1 MKKILIAI
9 PCPLSMRN
17 ILTSPRGTFSILKQ
31 RKDLDIVLFA
41 PESAVNLLKRDF
53 HDQVEGMPEIK
64 KNSRELFSDFITK
77 NLNMTNMQILGSKYG
92 LRVNAE
98 RHKRR
103 EYLHFL
109 RLAIAFTL
117 GKSRFFRLRVAPKL
131 HMLSYK
137 RRPLKVLFEKH
148 KFDLVYTPSINNPYG
163 EEVIREAKRQG
174 IPVYGML
181 GSWDHPHK
189 MYQALRLNKVLVW
202 SEKVKQEQ
210 IELQSYKSDDV
221 VVVGAPHYDMFVDP
235 EFIQSREELCKE
247 LGFEPSKKI
256 IAFFSATGRSPDD
269 GDLVDMILKWRTEG
283 KINENTQIYI
293 RSYPGDVEGDHIKFD
308 HFQNEK
314 GVFVEWFE
322 DKETFVP
329 LAENPGAAYYP
340 DANYMKRV
348 ASIYNHA
355 DLFISVY
362 SSVTAEASVNLR
374 QAINVNF
381 DGYQNRPYRES
392 VKRFKLI
399 SHFDKLYA
407 SGGVVQAE
415 NADEFLSQINRAL
428 ENPTFN
434 AENYA
439 KLRDV
444 VCGNVDGKT
453 SERLANFL
461 LQKLHKEEQL

>member
-17 ILTSPRGTFSILKQ
+17 ILTSPRGVFNLLKQ
-31 RKDLDIVLFA
+31 REDIEIVLFA
-41 PESAVNLLKRDF
+41 PESAVSLLKRDF
-53 HDQVEGMPEIK
+53 HSSVEGMPQIK
-64 KNSRELFSDFITK
+64 KSSLELFSDFVTK

-92 LRVNAE
+92 LRMDAE

-103 EYLHFL
+103 EHLHLL
-109 RLAIAFTL
+109 RLSIAYTL
-117 GKSRFFRLRVAPKL
+117 GKSKFFRLVIAPRL
-131 HMLSYK
+131 HMLVYR
-137 RRPLKVLFEKH
+137 RRPLKALFEKH

-174 IPVYGML
+174 IPVYGMI

-202 SEKVKQEQ
+202 SEKVKEEQ
-210 IELQSYKSDDV
+210 IALQSYREEDV
-221 VVVGAPHYDMFVDP
+221 VVIGAPHYDMFVD
-235 EFIQSREELCKE
+235 EDIVQSRNELCE
-247 LGFEPSKKI
+247 MLGFNPANKI

-269 GDLVDMILKWRTEG
+269 GDMVDMILKWRSAK
-283 KINENTQIYI
+283 KIDENAQIYI
-293 RSYPGDVEGDHIKFD
+293 RSYPGDVEGDHKKFD
-308 HFQNEK
+308 RFQNEA

-322 DKETFVP
+322 DKDTFVP
-329 LAENPGAAYYP
+329 LSENPGAAYYP
-340 DANYMKRV
+340 DIDYMKRV
-348 ASIYNHA
+348 ASIYNHG

-381 DGYQNRPYRES
+381 DGYKQRPYRES
-392 VKRFKLI
+392 VKRFELI

-415 NADEFLSQINRAL
+415 DEEEFLQQINRAL
-428 ENPTFN
+428 AHPEYNK
-434 AENYA
+434 ENYA

-444 VCGNVDGKT
+444 VCGRVDGKS

-461 LQKLHKEEQL
+461 VERIGA